1 MPEAIFHTQQRIGS
15 EFNAVRKAAA
25 AVETEVHTLGRAVH
39 QLEKQT
45 LLYGDLEHYLRVIER
60 EIEDV
65 CSALQRIAEAQ
76 AAAAQPVSANSGGSL
91 SGGSGSSPAPARH
104 GSRLGS
110 GGSTPRR
117 V

>member
-1 MPEAIFHTQQRIGS
+1 MPEAIFHTQQRIGA
-15 EFNAVRKAAA
+15 EFKAVRKAAA
-25 AVETEVHTLGRAVH
+25 AVEAEVHTLGRAVH

-60 EIEDV
+60 EVEDV
-65 CSALQRIAEAQ
+65 CSTLQRIADAQ
-76 AAAAQPVSANSGGSL
+76 VAAQPASATPSGSH
-91 SGGSGSSPAPARH
+91 SCGSGSSPAGARH

-117 V
+117 I